1 MNKIKRITEIVLPHV
16 IIKKLKRIK
25 KNYLDFKNTKLLGL
39 FGGTFFLANCY
50 YFFFSRE
57 FIREH
62 KAVLAGKKKYY
73 ESLKNEV
80 SSSYLLRRNIHRLE
94 KGLIMPKRRKVFA
107 LDFIGETVDEYV
119 RVVEYSK
126 RQFSVDEL
134 KWATDVLVEYF
145 SAVDVESKELLKACK
160 AKFES
165 VKNDRTNRLEAPT
178 FTPFIR
184 DYDKEQIDFDSFFE
198 LCKKRRSVRFFTSEP
213 PAKSTVDL
221 AIKAS
226 LQSPSACNRQPFSF
240 RIFDEPSKVQEV
252 AAIPA
257 GTKTFY
263 KEIPGVIVV
272 VGHLDAYY
280 RERDRHAIYVDGS
293 LAVMSL
299 ILAFETLGISSCVI
313 NWGDEEPAESRMNKL
328 LNLQA
333 SDRVLMLVA
342 YGYPDQ
348 TTKVPFSSKRETETV
363 RTYNEY

>member
-1 MNKIKRITEIVLPHV
+1 MNKVKQITERVLPHV

-25 KNYLDFKNTKLLGL
+25 KSYLNFKNTKVLGL
-39 FGGTFFLANCY
+39 FGATPFLANCY
-50 YFFFSRE
+50 YFFFSKE

-73 ESLKNEV
+73 ESLKKEV

-94 KGLIMPKRRKVFA
+94 KGLIMPVRRKVFA
-107 LDFIGETVDEYV
+107 LDFIGETVDEYQ
-119 RVVEYSK
+119 RVLEYGN
-126 RQFSVDEL
+126 RNFSENEL
-134 KWATDVLVEYF
+134 KWATDVLAEYF
-145 SAVDVESKELLKACK
+145 DAVDVDSKELLKACK

-165 VKNDRTNRLEAPT
+165 VKNDRTNFLESPK
-178 FTPFIR
+178 FTPFLR
-184 DYDKEQIDFDSFFE
+184 DHDKEQVDFDAFLE
-198 LCKKRRSVRFFTSEP
+198 LCRKRRSVRFFTSEP
-213 PAKSTVDL
+213 PAKSTVDM
-221 AIKAS
+221 AIKAA

-263 KEIPGVIVV
+263 KEVPGVIVV

-328 LNLQA
+328 LNLKT